1 MQYVPL
7 SVFFIIF
14 NSNPFCTAILGYFWL
29 GERLSVFEIISMV
42 CAFSGIMVMSMAQSG
57 PSKSLDPKFVMGVGI
72 ALVACVGQSFICVA
86 SRKLRTIHYSVIQFN
101 YALTSTIVM
110 GTCLLVTKGQYQST
124 PFVYES
130 NWTYLQILVAS
141 SFNMMAQNLFT
152 ETNQRACP
160 ATVGLIA
167 YCGVMYNF
175 LADVLLFHLKF
186 NLL

>member
-1 MQYVPL
+1 
-7 SVFFIIF
+7 
-14 NSNPFCTAILGYFWL
+14 
-29 GERLSVFEIISMV
+29 
-42 CAFSGIMVMSMAQSG
+42 
-57 PSKSLDPKFVMGVGI
+57 MGVGI

-124 PFVYES
+124 PFVYAS